1 MAITFLDD
9 SKVKLTEHSQLT
21 IDEYIFDPNP
31 SKSKMAITFGLG
43 TARFITGSLN
53 KIDKNNIDLKTPTA
67 NIAIRGT
74 DFTVTVDEVGRSLLI
89 LLPDEF
95 GLSSG
100 EILVTT
106 AMGTVTLNKPYEAT
120 TVDVYEKSPS
130 KPVILDLTLELIDNM
145 LIVNPPQQEIAE
157 EETIQTKKKNILDFD
172 DLDIDYLEEDLLD
185 SEKELEFTEL
195 EDLLDVIDA
204 LQEIQEED
212 QLAQDATS
220 TNIVGTQ
227 LGQDLNTQITSYI
240 TGEVLTLI
248 RSVNDTARVD
258 IDSSSSYTVIF
269 IQDGAS
275 KVVKI
280 NGGTGSLIKIT
291 QSN

>member
-1 MAITFLDD
+1 M
-9 SKVKLTEHSQLT
+9 
-21 IDEYIFDPNP
+21 
-31 SKSKMAITFGLG
+31 
-43 TARFITGSLN
+43 
-53 KIDKNNIDLKTPTA
+53 
-67 NIAIRGT
+67 
-74 DFTVTVDEVGRSLLI
+74 
-89 LLPDEF
+89 
-95 GLSSG
+95 
-100 EILVTT
+100 
-106 AMGTVTLNKPYEAT
+106 
-120 TVDVYEKSPS
+120 
-130 KPVILDLTLELIDNM
+130 
-145 LIVNPPQQEIAE
+145 
-157 EETIQTKKKNILDFD
+157 
-172 DLDIDYLEEDLLD
+172 
-185 SEKELEFTEL
+185 
-195 EDLLDVIDA
+195 LDVIDA

-248 RSVNDTARVD
+248 RSVNNTARVD

-275 KVVKI
+275 KVVKV